1 MIRIGCVNID
11 ISHPGTFAKKM
22 EVMQRGKYVALYNDG
37 FRTDEEVDAFIAEYR
52 LEKRCRTIEELVEM
66 VDIGF
71 VHDCNWDK
79 HLQHAMPFIKAGKP
93 VFMDK
98 PICGNLRDCH
108 ELERL
113 VNEGAKILGSSSVR
127 YADEFEEIKKAL
139 SDNNEEIISVYG
151 TAGVDEFNYGVHIME
166 GIQGLLGTGA
176 YSVKYIGTAA
186 KAEAPVEQYYVTWK
200 NGIKVIYQLQTG
212 VWQPFDVVVTTN
224 KARGIHSFRVD
235 TTQIYDAVLK
245 RIFDYMEK
253 GVEMAS
259 IGDLTETIKIYLAG
273 KASREHGGKEIKL
286 DDLRLDDKGYDGYA
300 FEEQYALAARRN
312 K

>member
-1 MIRIGCVNID
+1 
-11 ISHPGTFAKKM
+11 F
-22 EVMQRGKYVALYNDG
+22 
-37 FRTDEEVDAFIAEYR
+37 
-52 LEKRCRTIEELVEM
+52 
-66 VDIGF
+66 
-71 VHDCNWDK
+71 
-79 HLQHAMPFIKAGKP
+79 
-93 VFMDK
+93 
-98 PICGNLRDCH
+98 
-108 ELERL
+108 
-113 VNEGAKILGSSSVR
+113 
-127 YADEFEEIKKAL
+127 
-139 SDNNEEIISVYG
+139 
-151 TAGVDEFNYGVHIME
+151 
-166 GIQGLLGTGA
+166 
-176 YSVKYIGTAA
+176 IGTAA
-186 KAEAPVEQYYVTWK
+186 RGQAPVEQYYVTWK

-224 KARGIHSFRVD
+224 KARGIHPFRVD

-286 DDLRLDDKGYDGYA
+286 EDLRLDDKGYDGYA